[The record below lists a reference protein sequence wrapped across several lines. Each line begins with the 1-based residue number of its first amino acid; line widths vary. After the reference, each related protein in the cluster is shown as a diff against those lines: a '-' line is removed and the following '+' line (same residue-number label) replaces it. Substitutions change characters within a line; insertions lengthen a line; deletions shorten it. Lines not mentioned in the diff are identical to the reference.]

1 MTTPPAPHPGS
12 SCPAGERA
20 RRVDRDLR
28 AWVLAGRI
36 GPDTPVDGDR
46 VRVRLRHGEGS
57 TLEGR
62 WEHLGSEDGA
72 ALRLD
77 DGSLDPHVAEH
88 VEHVIVHRAPRPLLA
103 LLTDAE
109 ARVVAVLLDE
119 LAAVY
124 PAEPLGG
131 LARAMA
137 DGLADRLW
145 VR

>member
-1 MTTPPAPHPGS
+1 MTTPTTPAAEQARR
-12 SCPAGERA
+12 AGRDRRA
-20 RRVDRDLR
+20 R
-28 AWVLAGRI
+28 VLAERI
-36 GPDTPVDGDR
+36 GPHAPADGDR
-46 VRVRLRHGEGS
+46 VRLLYRDGS
-57 TLEGR
+57 TVEGR
-62 WEHLGSEDGA
+62 WEHRGSEDLTT

-77 DGSLDPHVAEH
+77 DGSLHPHVTEH
-88 VEHVIVHRAPRPLLA
+88 VDHILVHRAARPLLA

-109 ARVVAVLLDE
+109 ARVVAALLDE

-137 DGLADRLW
+137 YGLADRLG

>member
-1 MTTPPAPHPGS
+1 MTTPTAPHPGS
-12 SCPAGERA
+12 FCPAGEQA
-20 RRVDRDLR
+20 RRSDRDLR
-28 AWVLAGRI
+28 ARVLADRI
-36 GPDTPVDGDR
+36 GPHAPVDGDR
-46 VRVRLRHGEGS
+46 VRLLYGDGS
-57 TLEGR
+57 TVEGR
-62 WEHLGSEDGA
+62 WEHLGGEDLTA

-77 DGSLDPHVAEH
+77 DGSLHPHVAGH
-88 VEHVIVHRAPRPLLA
+88 VEHILVHRTARPLLA

-145 VR
+145 LR